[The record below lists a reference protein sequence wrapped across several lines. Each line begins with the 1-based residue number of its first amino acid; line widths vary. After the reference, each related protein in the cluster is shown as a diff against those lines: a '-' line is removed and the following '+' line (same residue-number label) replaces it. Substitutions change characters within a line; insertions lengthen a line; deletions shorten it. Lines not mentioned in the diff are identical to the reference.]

1 MGKFAVYNLKFF
13 PERTNAKK
21 IVSVDDSVTSTEALM
36 TDHAILCD
44 VLDEEDSETEDDT
57 DDVLMNQFS
66 HNLVMCVK
74 FSMYFENAC
83 YLVISFLV
91 VYLSLLNPSLCNI
104 ASEEIVLT
112 QTNILFLS
120 EFALTGVSLNSNI
133 RQVGLFSLVPW
144 RFELPGVNCSL

>member
-13 PERTNAKK
+13 PEGTNAKK

-133 RQVGLFSLVPW
+133 RQVELFSLVPW
-144 RFELPGVNCSL
+144 RFELPGVDCSL